1 MAKYRVLYVI
11 IALCLAFFF
20 IYCNSYVPLMI
31 IIVFAFVTV
40 VSAVLSFISAK
51 KITFSLKAVH
61 LSQEQRD
68 NSEAEFM
75 VTINNRSF
83 IPVSLIGFTAEIQDM
98 SESGS
103 VKNKYYTGISAY
115 ETRDIIVSVNT
126 AHCAYIECHID
137 SIFICDAFGLLK
149 HKLKAQK
156 CSAHT
161 TVVPSVSDYIYIKPD
176 KPVISDDSDKY
187 SDYHKGDDPS
197 QVFEVREYQEGDD
210 LRRIHRPLSTKLDTL
225 IIKEYSKAVE
235 DTCSVIIETGLPTD
249 DIETAKTMQ
258 DRILSALFRLVC
270 DLVENEKIFTVYWYS
285 KLKNCVML
293 FEVRKYEDVF
303 PIAEAY
309 LSSPFSDKKSES
321 LLMTADEMTTHF
333 DKQIY
338 YIYSSKYCD
347 TALINS
353 LSGYYNMTDVSN
365 DDLY

>member
-1 MAKYRVLYVI
+1 MAKYRIIYII
-11 IALCLAFFF
+11 IAVLLAMFY
-20 IYCNSYVPLMI
+20 IYCNSYVPLLI
-31 IIVFAFVTV
+31 IIVLAFVTV
-40 VSAVLSFISAK
+40 VSCVLSFISAK
-51 KITFSLKAVH
+51 KISLSLKAVH
-61 LSQEQRD
+61 ASQEQRE
-68 NSEAEFM
+68 NLETEFM
-75 VTINNRSF
+75 VTINNRSLF
-83 IPVSLIGFTAEIQDM
+83 PVSVIGFTSEIQDA
-98 SESGS
+98 SESAS
-103 VKNKYYTGISAY
+103 VKRKYFTAVSAH
-115 ETRDIIVSVNT
+115 ESRDIIVSVST
-126 AHCAYIECHID
+126 SHCAYIECRINNA
-137 SIFICDAFGLLK
+137 FICDAFGILK
-149 HKLKAQK
+149 HKLRSQTPT
-156 CSAHT
+156 AHM

-176 KPVISDDSDKY
+176 KPVISDESDKY

-249 DIETAKTMQ
+249 EIETAKTMQ
-258 DRILSALFRLVC
+258 DRILSALFRLAC

-285 KLKNCVML
+285 KIKNSIMF

-303 PIAEAY
+303 PIAEAF

-347 TALINS
+347 EALIES
-353 LSGYYNMTDVSN
+353 LSDNYNMTDVSK
-365 DDLY
+365 DDL